1 MSADREER
9 DESAAPEE
17 EDPGLVGGGGPAAT
31 IDELPGPE
39 DEDLHRPDTD
49 HGEL

>member
-1 MSADREER
+1 MADWDEREEPT
-9 DESAAPEE
+9 DAEE
-17 EDPGLVGGGGPAAT
+17 DDPGLVGGGGPAAT

-39 DEDLHRPDTD
+39 DEDVHRPDTD